1 MMMDK
6 LLIAATLLIFVS
18 CNNQPAKPETT
29 ENKRIV
35 MRFELDSA
43 GNVSDSKVKTEL
55 AELAKRISANADRAV
70 MYSYTEQAD
79 SAGKDIKLAMDRAV
93 AAKAVMFEASRDR
106 IYYSVGIEARGFENP
121 IDAANPKS
129 LQNRRIEIEFM
140 K

>member
-1 MMMDK
+1 MIFA
-6 LLIAATLLIFVS
+6 LLLSMGCFAA
-18 CNNQPAKPETT
+18 CNNQPGKPEVT

-43 GNVSDSKVKTEL
+43 GNVGDSKVKTEL
-55 AELAKRISANADRAV
+55 AELARRISANADRVV

-121 IDAANPKS
+121 IDVANPKS
-129 LQNRRIEIEFM
+129 LQNRRVEIEFM